1 MQDNNFWVGLG
12 LWCLTPLYNNISAI
26 SWWSVFLVE
35 ETRVPGENHS
45 SVVIITHTKFP
56 KISKAIVIV

>member
-26 SWWSVFLVE
+26 SWWLHFLVE
-35 ETRVPGENHS
+35 ETGVSGENHS
-45 SVVIITHTKFP
+45 SVA
-56 KISKAIVIV
+56 SY